1 MMEGLGLESYMN
13 GLLLSAGLIIA
24 IGSQNAFVLGQSL
37 RREHHWPVAF
47 FCLICDAVMMS
58 AGVLGVAF
66 FLEQHLSWLSIIRW
80 GAVLFLGSYAVLA
93 FKRALWSRSALDA
106 HHMRNR
112 QLWAVLASTAAVTL
126 LNPHVYLDTMVL
138 VGIVG
143 ARSEFPAVFILGAVS
158 GSALWFLGLAG
169 LGSWLAP
176 WLARPWAWRCI
187 DLMVAIV
194 MAVLAIQLGLDTRW
208 GVPEHI

>member
-1 MMEGLGLESYMN
+1 MN
-13 GLLLSAGLIIA
+13 GLMLSAGLIIA

-47 FCLICDAVMMS
+47 FCLVCDAIMMS

-66 FLEQHLSWLSIIRW
+66 FLEQHLSWLNMIRW
-80 GAVLFLGSYAVLA
+80 GAVIFLGCYALLA
-93 FKRALWSRSALDA
+93 FKRALCSTEVLAAQQVS
-106 HHMRNR
+106 NR

-126 LNPHVYLDTMVL
+126 LNPHVYLDTLVL

-143 ARSEFPAVFILGAVS
+143 SRSELPSLFILGAIS

-187 DLMVAIV
+187 DLTVAVV
-194 MAVLAIQLGLDTRW
+194 MASLAIQLGLDASW
-208 GVPEHI
+208 A

>member
-1 MMEGLGLESYMN
+1 MESFGFESYMS
-13 GLLLSAGLIIA
+13 GLMLSAGLIIA

-37 RREHHWPVAF
+37 RREHHWSVAF
-47 FCLICDAVMMS
+47 FCLVCDALMMS

-80 GAVLFLGSYAVLA
+80 GAVIFLGSYAFLA
-93 FKRALWSRSALDA
+93 FKRALCSSEGLAAEQGQHRP
-106 HHMRNR
+106 
-112 QLWAVLASTAAVTL
+112 LWAVLASTAAVTL
-126 LNPHVYLDTMVL
+126 LNPHVYLDTLVL

-143 ARSEFPAVFILGAVS
+143 SRSDWPTLFILGAVS

-187 DLMVAIV
+187 DLTVAVV
-194 MAVLAIQLGLDTRW
+194 MASLAIQLGLDASW
-208 GVPEHI
+208 GSPGYP